1 MTIKE
6 IEKLSGIPRANIRY
20 YEQEG
25 LIDPKRLPNGYR
37 AYTDD
42 ELATLE
48 KIKLLRGV
56 GVSLEDIRA
65 LQSGEDELSS
75 VLSRRL
81 RELEG
86 EAKALEEAKNLCRA
100 MRGAG
105 ESYATLNA
113 AKYANA
119 LPEDEPVI
127 VIGPGM
133 PQYPPCQWRRY
144 FARAADLLL
153 YRLVLVTILTFT
165 LRGAAK
171 SNLLL
176 AVLTVVVMLLVEPLL
191 LRIFGTTLGKFLF
204 GLRVTNNDGGRL
216 SYGEGWQRT
225 KYVLIYGMGFTIP
238 IVEWIMNWK
247 SYKRADEGLKLYWE
261 DYSNVV
267 PSPMGV
273 KNAVAIPT
281 AIVLWIVAI
290 VLTVHCS
297 QLPPNRGDLT
307 VAQFAENYNA
317 MIERYDL
324 NLRHMTEE
332 GQLYVSEVDGSD
344 GSIGE
349 ISEQGA
355 VVISFDKK
363 PRYEF
368 EYTLENGVITQIIA
382 RGEVRDAD
390 FAASCINE
398 QLMIALA
405 FGGARKE
412 MGIVNSNRSFIERK
426 LDNEPFRDCSFKV
439 GGVSIDRDI
448 DYSGYYD
455 VGAMLV
461 AKDNVE
467 ALYREVFTISLVK

>member
-1 MTIKE
+1 
-6 IEKLSGIPRANIRY
+6 
-20 YEQEG
+20 
-25 LIDPKRLPNGYR
+25 
-37 AYTDD
+37 
-42 ELATLE
+42 
-48 KIKLLRGV
+48 
-56 GVSLEDIRA
+56 
-65 LQSGEDELSS
+65 
-75 VLSRRL
+75 
-81 RELEG
+81 
-86 EAKALEEAKNLCRA
+86 LC
-100 MRGAG
+100 
-105 ESYATLNA
+105 
-113 AKYANA
+113 
-119 LPEDEPVI
+119 
-127 VIGPGM
+127 
-133 PQYPPCQWRRY
+133 
-144 FARAADLLL
+144 
-153 YRLVLVTILTFT
+153 
-165 LRGAAK
+165 
-171 SNLLL
+171 
-176 AVLTVVVMLLVEPLL
+176 
-191 LRIFGTTLGKFLF
+191 IFGTTLGKFLF

-216 SYGEGWQRT
+216 SYGEGLQRT
-225 KYVLIYGMGFTIP
+225 WYVFIYGIGFTIP

-247 SYKRADEGLKLYWE
+247 SYRRSDEGLKLYWE

-281 AIVLWIVAI
+281 AIVLWIVTI

-368 EYTLENGVITQIIA
+368 EYTLENGIITQIIA

-439 GGVSIDRDI
+439 GGVSIERDI

>member
-6 IEKLSGIPRANIRY
+6 IENLSGIPRANIRY

-25 LIDPKRLPNGYR
+25 LIAPKRLPNGYR
-37 AYTDD
+37 AYTED
-42 ELATLE
+42 ELVTLE

-65 LQSGEDELSS
+65 LQTGEDELSS

-100 MRGAG
+100 MRVAG

-119 LPEDEPVI
+119 LPKDEPVI

-133 PQYPPCQWRRY
+133 PQYPPCPWRRY

-153 YRLVLVTILTFT
+153 YRTVLVTIFSFT
-165 LRGAAK
+165 LRSALK

-176 AVLTVVVMLLVEPLL
+176 SVLAVVVMLLVEPLL

-225 KYVLIYGMGFTIP
+225 KYVLVYGMGLTIP

-247 SYKRADEGLKLYWE
+247 SYRRSDEGLKLYWE

-267 PSPMGV
+267 PRNMNW

-281 AIVLWIVAI
+281 AVVLWIVTV

-317 MIERYDL
+317 MIEIYDL
-324 NLRHMTEE
+324 NMRHMTEE
-332 GQLYVSEVDGSD
+332 GQLYTSEVDGSD

-355 VVISFDKK
+355 VVISFEKK
-363 PRYEF
+363 PRLEF
-368 EYTLENGVITQIIA
+368 EYMLENGVITQIIA

-390 FAASCINE
+390 FAGNCVNE

-412 MGIVNSNRSFIERK
+412 MGVVNNYRSFMERK
-426 LDNEPFRDCSFKV
+426 LRNEPFRDCSFKV
-439 GGVSIDRDI
+439 GGVSAHRDVE
-448 DYSGYYD
+448 YSGYYD
-455 VGAMLV
+455 VGGMLV

-467 ALYREVFTISLVK
+467 TQYSEVFTISVVK

>member
-1 MTIKE
+1 
-6 IEKLSGIPRANIRY
+6 
-20 YEQEG
+20 
-25 LIDPKRLPNGYR
+25 
-37 AYTDD
+37 
-42 ELATLE
+42 
-48 KIKLLRGV
+48 
-56 GVSLEDIRA
+56 
-65 LQSGEDELSS
+65 
-75 VLSRRL
+75 
-81 RELEG
+81 
-86 EAKALEEAKNLCRA
+86 
-100 MRGAG
+100 
-105 ESYATLNA
+105 
-113 AKYANA
+113 
-119 LPEDEPVI
+119 
-127 VIGPGM
+127 
-133 PQYPPCQWRRY
+133 
-144 FARAADLLL
+144 
-153 YRLVLVTILTFT
+153 
-165 LRGAAK
+165 
-171 SNLLL
+171 
-176 AVLTVVVMLLVEPLL
+176 
-191 LRIFGTTLGKFLF
+191 
-204 GLRVTNNDGGRL
+204 
-216 SYGEGWQRT
+216 
-225 KYVLIYGMGFTIP
+225 MGFTIP

-273 KNAVAIPT
+273 KNAVAIPA
-281 AIVLWIVAI
+281 AIVLWIVTI

-461 AKDNVE
+461 AKDDVE